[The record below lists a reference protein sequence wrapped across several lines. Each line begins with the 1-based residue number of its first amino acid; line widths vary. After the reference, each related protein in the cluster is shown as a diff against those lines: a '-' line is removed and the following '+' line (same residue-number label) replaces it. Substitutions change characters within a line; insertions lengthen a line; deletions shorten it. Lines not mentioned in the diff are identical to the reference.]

1 MNLDFHYYGTYCAAR
16 LAGYG
21 RREAEE
27 IAYYAQFVDECSES
41 LLKKKG
47 VPADRLSV
55 TVNSDDELTAQ
66 FTDLRAY
73 TKEQLR
79 QVGGIWS
86 AFHFLPG
93 NLHGEIA
100 AAELSEE
107 EQREFKRLC
116 LPDSPLMVKMVQQAK
131 TDGSLPAIG
140 MAMHILADTWAH
152 SYFAGIPARHVNNIQ
167 GDVHEL
173 RDTREVKLMFTLDT
187 LPDNLEG
194 NRYSHTPPNAFR
206 DKSIVYLGHGRIGH
220 LPDYSFMRYAYKP
233 AWLQSGM
240 TLKNNALD
248 FGKAFCQMMA
258 AMQYIRG
265 DRETFDKYVYA
276 ELDAV
281 KKQKLQELF
290 KVRVLRSDEQWRHF
304 IEHDLSAEDTA
315 AGCIVAFDVNKCFRE
330 YDAAPRKSDTGLA
343 RFLAASKNH
352 RYLVEKEAGPYP
364 A

>member
-21 RREAEE
+21 RTEAEE

-41 LLKKKG
+41 LLKAKG
-47 VPADRLSV
+47 VPADKLSV
-55 TVNSDDELTAQ
+55 TVNTDDELTAQ

-73 TKEQLR
+73 TTEPLR
-79 QVGGIWS
+79 QVSGIWS

-93 NLHGEIA
+93 NLGGEIEA
-100 AAELSEE
+100 EELSEE
-107 EQREFKRLC
+107 EQREFRRLC
-116 LPDSPLMVKMVQQAK
+116 LPDSSLMVKMVQEAK
-131 TDGSLPAIG
+131 ADRSLPAIG
-140 MAMHILADTWAH
+140 MAMHVLADTWAH
-152 SYFAGIPARHVNNIQ
+152 SYFAGIPAKHVNDIQ

-173 RDTREVKLMFTLDT
+173 REDREVRLTLTLDT
-187 LPDNLEG
+187 FDDNLEG
-194 NRYSHTPPNAFR
+194 NRYSHTPPNVFR

-233 AWLQSGM
+233 AWLRSGM
-240 TLKNNALD
+240 TLKNNAQEYR
-248 FGKAFCQMMA
+248 KAFCQMIA

-265 DRETFDKYVYA
+265 DREIFDKHIYA

-281 KKQKLQELF
+281 KTQRLQELF

-304 IEHDLSAEDTA
+304 IENDLSREDTE
-315 AGCIVAFDVNKCFRE
+315 AGCIEGFDVDKCFRE
-330 YDAAPRKSDTGLA
+330 YVGAEHKNETGLA
-343 RFLAASKNH
+343 KFLTAAKNH